1 MRLALLIGAALACAG
16 SPAVAGELLPG
27 GKLLL
32 TRGVTNVEGA
42 AGGGLATWSL
52 IAGNETDAGIGGSAF
67 ATNLSLSD
75 YDFRAFGGAVGF
87 FDRLEVSYARQEF
100 DTGKT
105 GALLG
110 IGEGYRFEQDVIGAK
125 LRIAGDAVYDQDSWL
140 PQIAVGAQMKIN
152 RNDSLVATLG
162 ASGDHSTDLYVA
174 ATKILL
180 SQSLLLSGAV
190 RFTEANQF
198 GLLGYG
204 AADEKHSAQFEGSAG
219 YMLTDRFVVGAEMRT
234 KPDNL
239 GFAKEDNAY
248 DAFAAYALS
257 HNYTITAAYVDL
269 GSIVTFDNQ
278 RGLYLSLQAGF

>member
-1 MRLALLIGAALACAG
+1 MRLGFVFGLAILSAASAAN
-16 SPAVAGELLPG
+16 ADELTPG

-87 FDRLEVSYARQEF
+87 FDRFEVSYARQEF

-110 IGEGYRFEQDVIGAK
+110 IGDGYTFEQDIIGAK
-125 LRIAGDAVYDQDSWL
+125 LRIAGDAVYGQDSWL

-152 RNDSLVATLG
+152 KNEGLVSALG
-162 ASGDHSTDLYVA
+162 AAGDHSTDFYIA

-198 GLLGYG
+198 GLLGFGG
-204 AADEKHSAQFEGSAG
+204 AGENYSTQFEGSAG
-219 YMLTDRFVVGAEMRT
+219 YMLTDRLVVGAEMRT

-239 GFAKEDNAY
+239 GFAKEDHAY
-248 DAFAAYALS
+248 DAFAAYALT
-257 HNYTITAAYVDL
+257 HNFTITAAYVDL
-269 GSIVTFDNQ
+269 GSIATFDDQ